1 MEWTLDLDAVSRVTR
16 GGNARTPR
24 DFFLSLTQNND
35 AVRDAL
41 DYVSARNGNRYSA
54 PQQAFQPRNRVFVPA
69 SAGEPYGRVMRLIL
83 SRPIKRTKS
92 LLVAFYGVRNPIACR
107 RCSERHLRVAIEAS
121 DGRLRPLPY
130 PFDEC
135 VSLPGHWRGCCSNC
149 RFEGAS
155 KCLYQVMS
163 ELGVPCT
170 SRSSID
176 SGTGPLGLDPRNEWG
191 MPRGPRALEHLV
203 RGEVIRMGIPN
214 GSLFGGCELG
224 TMVVGDSCVLR

>member
-1 MEWTLDLDAVSRVTR
+1 MEWILDLDAISRVTR
-16 GGNARTPR
+16 DGKPRTPR

-41 DYVSARNGNRYSA
+41 AYVSAREEDRYPA

-83 SRPIKRTKS
+83 SRPVERIKG
-92 LLVAFYGVRNPIACR
+92 LLIALYGVRNPIACR
-107 RCSERHLRVAIEAS
+107 RCSERHLRMGIEAS
-121 DGRLRPLPY
+121 DGRLHPLPD

-149 RFEGAS
+149 RFEGVS
-155 KCLYQVMS
+155 SCSYQVMS
-163 ELGVPCT
+163 ELEFPCM

-176 SGTGPLGLDPRNEWG
+176 SGTGPLGLDPRNEG
-191 MPRGPRALEHLV
+191 ELAREPRALEHLV
-203 RGEVIRMGIPN
+203 RGDVIRVEIPT
-214 GSLFGGCELG
+214 GSLF
-224 TMVVGDSCVLR
+224 